1 MKKLIFILLVLLLQS
16 ACKKDPIICN
26 DFTQLTDRA
35 NLADPKATGS
45 QALLD
50 TLAKHPEYQVTRVSI
65 DQYNW
70 VVVCNVFYKNLL
82 VFSDGIEYFENTN
95 HNVATFD
102 TINFSTIN
110 FSLTPTIN
118 YTEAIKLARA
128 QEDFSKTCISY
139 RLDIFDLNAGQ
150 SFVYVK
156 NYKLVWLVQ
165 GNSGYPYV
173 YLDANTGQTYRKFDG
188 IDI

>member
-95 HNVATFD
+95 QVTATNHMTD
-102 TINFSTIN
+102 
-110 FSLTPTIN
+110 
-118 YTEAIKLARA
+118 K
-128 QEDFSKTCISY
+128 SY
-139 RLDIFDLNAGQ
+139 D
-150 SFVYVK
+150 
-156 NYKLVWLVQ
+156 
-165 GNSGYPYV
+165 
-173 YLDANTGQTYRKFDG
+173 
-188 IDI
+188 